1 MFEVDR
7 HIAKTYSHHAN
18 KHLKTPQIE
27 HLSSWQVLF
36 LFQKFHS
43 RRFAEKST
51 FGFPE
56 LLPNR
61 KLGKGLSSKQL
72 RYLAKMHTRK
82 NAVFQKS
89 PKTGCKNGSKN
100 MLSRGTFSN
109 SLKFLAKIGVRRK
122 EIFRAVEFYPLQIP
136 NQ

>member
-72 RYLAKMHTRK
+72 RYLAKMHTGK
-82 NAVFQKS
+82 NAISPKS
-89 PKTGCKNGSKN
+89 PKTGCKNGAKN
-100 MLSRGTFSN
+100 MLSREIFSN
-109 SLKFLAKIGVRRK
+109 TLKLPSKFGVK
-122 EIFRAVEFYPLQIP
+122 
-136 NQ
+136 